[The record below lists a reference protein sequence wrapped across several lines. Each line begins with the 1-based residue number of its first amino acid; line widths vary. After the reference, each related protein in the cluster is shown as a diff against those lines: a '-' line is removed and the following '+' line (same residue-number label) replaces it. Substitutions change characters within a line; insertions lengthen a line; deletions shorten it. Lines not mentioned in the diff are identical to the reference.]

1 MTAEGRGLRAFEK
14 TTTRIEELLNQ
25 PIRDLGLKVKGSPL
39 ERFVRQLYRELEN
52 KGIKRF
58 KPQCYLSSE
67 WGCPSE
73 EPVIAIPFYL
83 ANPELAQLEKEMD
96 HLEDER
102 EIMMYLR
109 HEAGHAFNYAYKLYE
124 TSDWRELFGP
134 FRRPYREDYRP
145 VPFSRRYVRHIAGW
159 YAQKHPDEDFA
170 ETFAVWLTPRTRW
183 RERYRGWGAMAKLRY
198 VDRTAR
204 RLGSRRPVRV
214 RGDKDEPVEEIDA
227 TVADFYREAVAGQKL
242 SVELPLDNDL
252 GDIFKVSKRRKRGV
266 RPAVDLLR
274 ENRKAVIDKVTYW
287 TGVQRPLVKNVM
299 RSIEAKVRELGLFT
313 DVATESEH
321 LVEVTAYATTLAMN
335 YLTRG
340 KFVQP

>member
-1 MTAEGRGLRAFEK
+1 
-14 TTTRIEELLNQ
+14 
-25 PIRDLGLKVKGSPL
+25 
-39 ERFVRQLYRELEN
+39 
-52 KGIKRF
+52 
-58 KPQCYLSSE
+58 
-67 WGCPSE
+67 
-73 EPVIAIPFYL
+73 
-83 ANPELAQLEKEMD
+83 
-96 HLEDER
+96 
-102 EIMMYLR
+102 
-109 HEAGHAFNYAYKLYE
+109 
-124 TSDWRELFGP
+124 
-134 FRRPYREDYRP
+134 
-145 VPFSRRYVRHIAGW
+145 
-159 YAQKHPDEDFA
+159 
-170 ETFAVWLTPRTRW
+170 
-183 RERYRGWGAMAKLRY
+183 MAKLRY

-204 RLGSRRPVRV
+204 KLGSRRPVRV